1 MHIDVAL
8 IEWSSDRSVGPRIL
22 GRTSDPALVDAVRER
37 LAAQRREE
45 LARLEPPVRLVED
58 TGAAPNEKEDQ

>member
-8 IEWSSDRSVGPRIL
+8 IEWSSDRSIGPRIL
-22 GRTSDPALVDAVRER
+22 GRVSDPELVDAVRER

-58 TGAAPNEKEDQ
+58 NDGPEDGED